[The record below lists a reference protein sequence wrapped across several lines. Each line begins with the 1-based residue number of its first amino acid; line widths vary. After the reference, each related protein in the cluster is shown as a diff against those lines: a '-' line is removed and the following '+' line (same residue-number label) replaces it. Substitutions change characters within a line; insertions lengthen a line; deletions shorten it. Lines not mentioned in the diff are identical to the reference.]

1 SGGDEHLGEA
11 EPCGDEHLGK
21 TEPSEKLWTVRRD
34 GAVKLRTRHVSE
46 QRPPLTVPQFFSQS
60 VRRWDQRRA
69 LCVKRADK
77 WTKITYAE
85 YECQTR
91 SVARSLLK
99 LGLQRFHGVLILGCT
114 SPEWFMAEIGSILA
128 GGLAVGVDPSCSASF
143 CQEVAIR
150 SKAQVVIVQDP
161 GQLEKILQ
169 VIGKLQT
176 SCDQPNG
183 MCIMLKFLCFFFV
196 FFLVSSIQWDA
207 FLALGTDLDDVC
219 LNEVMES
226 QKANQC
232 WVMLSHDNITWMAHA
247 VCDHLNLGPNE
258 VVVSYQPLNDL
269 TVQLMDLWLPLCC
282 GGTTY
287 FAESNGP
294 EVSAL
299 WSLLISVLRH
309 SRPTIFLGCRTFWE
323 KVKSVADG
331 LAVWPLMVTASSYR
345 DYMDRFYQLP
355 LNFLSKL
362 LVSNPARAALGLN
375 HCAFCYSGTS
385 VAPSE
390 TMEFFWKLGL
400 KMLRLYGF
408 NETCGVH
415 GIGHPNDDPIPSCEQ
430 TVSGCLSRRAFSTKC
445 LWGRHI
451 FMGYLDMEEETQ
463 SVLDKDGWLCIRVE
477 AIDADGSGRAM
488 ADASPRGSCWAG
500 GHSEGVPLGSML
512 GRGGHFVA
520 IFH

>member
-299 WSLLISVLRH
+299 WVPGNCGGLWQWESLEVS
-309 SRPTIFLGCRTFWE
+309 SAT
-323 KVKSVADG
+323 SS
-331 LAVWPLMVTASSYR
+331 PLSNEWIHLNL